1 MKKSAK
7 QMTVE
12 ECKEEL
18 KKIGYGIV
26 RDYPKI
32 YVNGLATNWA
42 KDCRIAAIAY
52 KAVKGIHPYTVEY
65 AE

>member
-12 ECKEEL
+12 ECIVEL
-18 KKIGYGIV
+18 KSIGYGNR

-32 YVNGLATNWA
+32 YVNGLATTWA
-42 KDCRIAAIAY
+42 KNCRIAAIAY
-52 KAVKGIHPYTVEY
+52 KALKGVHPFTVEL